1 MKQYIEGIKCS
12 FWSSFSAEKVA
23 SDFVRIALDDFAGTD
38 EELIDYVKTLFSGC
52 YMIKRHYCRHD
63 EEKPCTAETVFDSAV

>member
-1 MKQYIEGIKCS
+1 MKQYIEGIQTT
-12 FWSSFSAEKVA
+12 FSAEKLEA
-23 SDFVRIALDDFAGTD
+23 GDFVRIALDDFAGTD